1 MGRQSSK
8 EIKMKYLFIGAHVDD
23 IELCCGGY
31 IAKLIEQGHEVHCIA
46 LITNIDGHELQN
58 EYFNSMRVL
67 GVKNVHLA
75 INYQVRNLN
84 TGRQRLLDELVKLDP
99 FDYYVTHSSNDI
111 HQDHET
117 VGRESL
123 RAFKKKNLLTYTAE
137 WNQLQSDANYF
148 VELTDEQMAVKIEA
162 IECYQSQKH
171 RPYFNR
177 QHIYSRAIL
186 NGAKIGAKY
195 AEAFKI
201 VNMKG

>member
-1 MGRQSSK
+1 
-8 EIKMKYLFIGAHVDD
+8 MKYLFIGAHVDD

-31 IAKLIEQGHEVHCIA
+31 IAKLIEQGHDVHCLA
-46 LITNIDGHELQN
+46 LISNIDGHELKN
-58 EYFNSMRVL
+58 EYLNSMRIL
-67 GVKNVHLA
+67 GVKNIHIG

-84 TGRQRLLDELVKLDP
+84 MVRQRLLDELVKLES
-99 FDYYVTHSSNDI
+99 FDYYIPHSVNDI

-123 RAFKKKNLLTYTAE
+123 RAFKKNNLLTYAAE
-137 WNQLQSDANYF
+137 WNQLQSEANYF
-148 VELTDEQMAVKIEA
+148 IELTEEQMAIKIA
-162 IECYQSQKH
+162 ALECYESQKH
-171 RPYFNR
+171 RHYFTR

-195 AEAFKI
+195 AEAFRI